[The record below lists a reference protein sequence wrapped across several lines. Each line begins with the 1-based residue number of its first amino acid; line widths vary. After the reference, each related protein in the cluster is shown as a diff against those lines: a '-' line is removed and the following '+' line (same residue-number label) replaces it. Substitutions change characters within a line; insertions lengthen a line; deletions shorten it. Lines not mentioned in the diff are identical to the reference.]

1 MRRVI
6 GLMLL
11 LLVLVSVGCATG
23 GSGRP
28 LIGITSEFS
37 ANRRDPNNVQRG
49 NTQAGYSYVYAV
61 QESGGIPIVLPTVSD
76 DEAIARYVE
85 ALDGLV
91 IIGGSDIPPEVYGQE
106 RHERTRLMPQQRYD
120 FESKLIPRWL
130 ASGKPILGVCL
141 GMQFVNV
148 ASGGTLIQDIPDQIG
163 TDVNHARGNYHP
175 VQIEAG
181 SHLAERVG
189 GTTAEVYSSHHQS
202 VLDVADGFKVVA
214 VSRDGIIEALE
225 RTEGG
230 WGLCVQWHPE
240 AMSDEVHRKAI
251 YGALVEASRKK

>member
-1 MRRVI
+1 MRRVF
-6 GLMLL
+6 GLMLI
-11 LLVLVSVGCATG
+11 LLVLLSVGCATG

-28 LIGITSEFS
+28 LIGITSTFS
-37 ANRRDPNNVQRG
+37 ANRQDPNNVRRAS
-49 NTQAGYSYVYAV
+49 TRVGYSYVYAV

-76 DEAIARYVE
+76 DEAIERYVA

-91 IIGGSDIPPEVYGQE
+91 IIGGSDIPPEAYGQE
-106 RHERTRLMPQQRYD
+106 KHEMTRVLPQQRYD
-120 FESKLIPRWL
+120 FESKLIPMWL
-130 ASGKPILGVCL
+130 ESGKPILGVCL

-148 ASGGTLIQDIPDQIG
+148 AAGGTLIQDIPDQIG
-163 TDVNHARGNYHP
+163 TDLNHARGNYHP

-189 GTTAEVYSSHHQS
+189 GVEAEVYSSHHQA

-214 VSRDGIIEALE
+214 SSSDGIIESLE

-240 AMSDEVHRKAI
+240 AMTNEEHRRAI
-251 YGALVEASRKK
+251 YGALIEACRK